1 MTVSPTVTLRSIHAA
16 HYHHRTVQVYVEGMI
31 KVKADPELSQLV
43 RRELGAV
50 LFSHNAACLSHI
62 NASHLAHPT
71 MQDCHAM
78 IQDYHVTHR
87 RTASHWLL
95 VASRFRWRC
104 RTGSS
109 CFRC

>member
-62 NASHLAHPT
+62 T
-71 MQDCHAM
+71 MLVTWLTPPCRIAM
-78 IQDYHVTHR
+78 Q
-87 RTASHWLL
+87 
-95 VASRFRWRC
+95 
-104 RTGSS
+104 
-109 CFRC
+109 